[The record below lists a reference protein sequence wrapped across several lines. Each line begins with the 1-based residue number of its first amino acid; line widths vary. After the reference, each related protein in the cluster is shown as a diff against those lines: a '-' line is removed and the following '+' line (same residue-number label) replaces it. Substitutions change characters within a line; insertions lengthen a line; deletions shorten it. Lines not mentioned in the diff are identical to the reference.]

1 MKTTP
6 LAQQLRIW
14 VPYHN
19 RVAREKL
26 ERKLSR
32 LSLGWT
38 ITQAEGG
45 WMKWSKNE
53 VQREIISVY
62 EVFYDT
68 KGEVFSRVAMPV
80 IQQLLDDGEESV
92 LVEVNGDRYLYS

>member
-6 LAQQLRIW
+6 LSQQLRIW

-19 RVAREKL
+19 RAARFKL
-26 ERKLSR
+26 EAILSQ
-32 LSLGWT
+32 LNLGWT

-45 WMKWSKNE
+45 WNSGVFVK
-53 VQREIISVY
+53 REIISVY
-62 EVFYDT
+62 EVFYSM
-68 KGEVFSRVAMPV
+68 KAEVFSRAAMPI

-92 LVEVNGDRYLYS
+92 LVEVNGDRYLYSA